1 MNLWAREKGPKI
13 AGQTKAW
20 IKWNERKGL
29 YLFFYFFQEEAP
41 LSRSLLFSLSRFL
54 GAHSH
59 SDFLVA
65 RLRHLQPPSIVWGC
79 FSRRLQAALVFI
91 HNLKFKR
98 AEMETCAL
106 PIRGTP
112 GTVRGTSVRSVCTKP
127 ACSSDVPWKQRQLL
141 ITSTNSHSRRIWREV
156 ENFKS
161 HFCVPVYV

>member
-1 MNLWAREKGPKI
+1 MNLWVREKGPKI
-13 AGQTKAW
+13 TGQTKAW

-29 YLFFYFFQEEAP
+29 YFFIYFF
-41 LSRSLLFSLSRFL
+41 SRGSPSLSLSPRSL

-79 FSRRLQAALVFI
+79 FSRRLQAAFVFI

-106 PIRGTP
+106 PIRETP
-112 GTVRGTSVRSVCTKP
+112 GTVQGTSVRSVCTKP